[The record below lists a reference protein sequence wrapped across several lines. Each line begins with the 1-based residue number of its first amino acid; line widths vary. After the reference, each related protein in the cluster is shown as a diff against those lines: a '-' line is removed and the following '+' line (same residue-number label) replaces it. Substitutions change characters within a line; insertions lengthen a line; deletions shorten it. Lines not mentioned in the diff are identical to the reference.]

1 MKKILISLTALAC
14 LAASAFAEDSTP
26 ATLLAHL
33 KKSQAFTVKVAEQ
46 MPEADYSFKLTPA
59 QMSFAEQMAHIAN
72 ANYFFYGTLA
82 GEKQGDPKPASMSK
96 ADVIAFLNKSFEYS
110 EGVLAKATPEQ
121 LNKMYSAEGG
131 KMTGLELVMLAF
143 DHTTHHRAQTEMY
156 LRAKGIT
163 PTSYT
168 F

>member
-1 MKKILISLTALAC
+1 MRKILISVIATACLGLSALA
-14 LAASAFAEDSTP
+14 ADTTP

-33 KKSQAFTVKVAEQ
+33 KKSQAFTIKVAEQ
-46 MPEADYSFKLTPA
+46 MPEADYGFKLTPA
-59 QMSFAEQMAHIAN
+59 QMSFAEQLAHIAN
-72 ANYFFYGTLA
+72 ANYYFYGTLA
-82 GEKQGDPKPASMSK
+82 GEKNGDPKPASLSK
-96 ADVIAFLNKSFEYS
+96 TDVIAFLNKSFAYAET
-110 EGVLAKATPEQ
+110 VLTKTTPEQ

-131 KMTGLELVMLAF
+131 QMSGLELVMLAF

-163 PTSYT
+163 PTKYT